1 MLNVELGNREARI
14 AELEEQ
20 LENSRRTITEKDQNI
35 LKMRIESS
43 RSSQGLSASML
54 EVTSTSKHTRLLS
67 CSVVYMAFDSKIIE
81 NICSVL
87 NPKHSVLMSMLIW
100 LVDAK
105 ERGGATERSDRVTA
119 RRARG
124 RTSGIL
130 RVQQ

>member
-1 MLNVELGNREARI
+1 MKESCSVGGEQYIYELCEHCAQVEVLNVELGNREARI

-67 CSVVYMAFDSKIIE
+67 CRGHDIFRVDNREYLLSPQ
-81 NICSVL
+81 
-87 NPKHSVLMSMLIW
+87 PK
-100 LVDAK
+100 AQ
-105 ERGGATERSDRVTA
+105 RSDVNA
-119 RRARG
+119 NMACRRKRK
-124 RTSGIL
+124 RWCD
-130 RVQQ
+130 